1 MKRCNEIPRTGNFTQ
16 ERTGITVPDD
26 DIGRIIVDL
35 IIVFIFVLINA
46 FFSATEMAVIT
57 LNDNKIR
64 KMSEEGHRGA
74 RRVLRFIE
82 NPGSFLATIQVGVT
96 LAGFLSSAFAA
107 DKFTDLL
114 HKTLDPTGRYESILR
129 PGSMVVITI
138 ILSYFSLVLGELV
151 PKRVA
156 QKYPDRVAFFSASIV
171 KAFGVLMKPFVKLLT
186 FSTNGVLRMMRID
199 PNANDRNVTEE
210 EIRMMVDVGSESGS
224 IEDEEKQMIKN
235 VFEFN
240 DKEASE
246 IMTHRRKI
254 VSLSIEADIDEV
266 MTIAANEQFTRIPVY
281 RETIDDI
288 VGILHIKDLLSFS
301 SCPDRR
307 GDFSLEKLI
316 RRPLVVHE
324 NKKISSLFHEMKKGG
339 MQMAV
344 IVDEYGGTMGIAT
357 IEDVIEE
364 IVGNITDEFDK
375 EEQELVLL
383 PDGDYLVSGDMTLND
398 LENAIDIDL
407 PDEDYDTI
415 AGLAI
420 QLLDRI
426 PADGETPEV
435 QYKNLMIRVEQVQ
448 DKWISKL
455 RLRILPEE
463 ERNEDEEEQDND

>member
-1 MKRCNEIPRTGNFTQ
+1 
-16 ERTGITVPDD
+16 VPDD
-26 DIGRIIVDL
+26 DIGRIIIDL

-57 LNDNKIR
+57 LNDNKIKR
-64 KMSEEGHRGA
+64 MAEDGHRSA

-96 LAGFLSSAFAA
+96 MAGFLSSAFAA

-114 HKTLDPTGRYESILR
+114 YGAIDKAGKYESFLR
-129 PGSMVVITI
+129 PTSMIVITVV
-138 ILSYFSLVLGELV
+138 LAYFSLVLGELV
-151 PKRVA
+151 PKRIA
-156 QKYPDRVAFFSASIV
+156 QKYPERVAFVSASIV
-171 KAFGVLMKPFVKLLT
+171 KTFGFLMKPFVKLLT
-186 FSTNGVLRMMRID
+186 LSTNAVLRLFGID
-199 PNANDRNVTEE
+199 PNANDKNVTEE

-224 IEDEEKQMIKN
+224 IEDEEKQMIQN

-254 VSLSIEADIDEV
+254 VSLPVDASIDEV
-266 MTIAANEQFTRIPVY
+266 MKVATEEQFTRIPVY
-281 RETIDDI
+281 RDTIDDI
-288 VGILHIKDLLSFS
+288 VGVLHIKDLLAYS
-301 SCPDRR
+301 SCPDKREA
-307 GDFSLEKLI
+307 FSLQKLL

-324 NKKISSLFHEMKKGG
+324 NKKLSSLFREMKKGG
-339 MQMAV
+339 IQMAV
-344 IVDEYGGTMGIAT
+344 VVDEYGGTMGIAT
-357 IEDVIEE
+357 IEDMIEE

-375 EEQELVLL
+375 AEPQLTLL
-383 PDGDYLVSGDMTLND
+383 PDGDYIVSGDMTLND
-398 LENAIDIDL
+398 LEIAVGIDL

-426 PADGETPEV
+426 PNDGETPEV
-435 QYKNLMIRVEQVQ
+435 AYKNIIIRVEKVE

-455 RLRILPEE
+455 RLHILPPQEEPEE
-463 ERNEDEEEQDND
+463 EEKNEE